1 MCSDCRRI
9 YLNSRQLRS
18 LVCPAV
24 ISWRSTHFAL
34 QYSFALFGENAM
46 VYVLVFISG
55 RINDSFLFQDDSVL
69 KTVAATLSLTKD
81 VACNEQEWMKLRDTF
96 FPK

>member
-1 MCSDCRRI
+1 
-9 YLNSRQLRS
+9 
-18 LVCPAV
+18 VCPAV
-24 ISWRSTHFAL
+24 IKWRSTHFTL

-81 VACNEQEWMKLRDTF
+81 VACNEQEWLKLRDTF
-96 FPK
+96 FPQ